1 MKKLIIV
8 AFLVMVFA
16 GISAVHATVPTIH
29 PALTLECEIV
39 SFDSNTN
46 QVDLRVD
53 FFKCTNSI
61 FANCTVFP
69 TKIRKIADLTI
80 LNDINW
86 NLDFSFDT
94 QLTRH
99 IILQLDPDT
108 IGTMMLDF
116 RCLGMGTGA
125 PLHRWFSIKD
135 TLAMWTDF
143 PYHLVKEGP
152 TEVDWDTLSAAELAK
167 EYEIRILLRKDSDK
181 EKARGYFGRIPEIDS
196 EGFATMML
204 SLKEIL
210 KMGWETNLESYI
222 VNPAE
227 WMPTTDSPNHPKN
240 KKKTD

>member
-8 AFLVMVFA
+8 AFLAIPFA
-16 GISAVHATVPTIH
+16 YVSAVHATVPTIH

-53 FFKCTNSI
+53 FFKCTDSI

-86 NLDFSFDT
+86 NLDFSSDT

-116 RCLGMGTGA
+116 RCLGMGTGTA
-125 PLHRWFSIKD
+125 LHRWFSIKD
-135 TLAMWTDF
+135 TLAMWTGF

-152 TEVDWDTLSAAELAK
+152 TKVDYDTLSAEKLAEK
-167 EYEIRILLRKDSDK
+167 YEIRILLRKASDI
-181 EKARGYFGRIPEIDS
+181 EKARGYFGRVPEIDS
-196 EGFATMML
+196 EGFATMTMPL
-204 SLKEIL
+204 NEIL
-210 KMGWETNLESYI
+210 KLGRETNLEMYV

-227 WMPTTDSPNHPKN
+227 WMNTTDSPNHPK
-240 KKKTD
+240 KKN